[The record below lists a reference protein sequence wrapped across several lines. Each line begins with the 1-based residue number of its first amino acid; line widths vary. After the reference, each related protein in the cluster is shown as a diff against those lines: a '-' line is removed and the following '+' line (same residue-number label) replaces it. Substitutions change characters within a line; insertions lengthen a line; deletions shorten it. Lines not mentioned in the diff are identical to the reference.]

1 MAAKKS
7 VQLSGVVVAESAIC
21 SIDPDEGV
29 LMYRGYDIADLAED
43 STYEETALLLLDGE
57 LPSSDALAAFE
68 SELGDRELPLATAKL
83 IDRSAGQAAPMEM
96 LRTAVSTLSFSDPGR
111 GKTDAESGRR
121 TATRLVAQLP
131 TIVARYQRRREGLEP
146 LPPDPSLSYAENF
159 LAMLHGEPPNEREAR
174 AFDVAMIL
182 HAEHELNAST
192 FAARV
197 VAGTGAD
204 LTGAVVAAI
213 AALAGPLH
221 GGANEAAMGM
231 FERWG
236 SAERTPAEVRG
247 MLERREKLYGFGH
260 PLYRAY
266 DPRAVILKRIS
277 EDFSQDGG
285 EPNWYEITEAAERTV
300 FEEKGLYPNVDLW
313 SASVYRYLGV
323 PTDLFTPLF
332 AASRVAGW
340 SAHVLEQY
348 AGWQPWQERGWT
360 LAPRDRGPEAGMY
373 CWMGH

>member
-29 LMYRGYDIADLAED
+29 LMYRGYDIADLAEH

-182 HAEHELNAST
+182 HAEPELNAST

-247 MLERREKLYGFGH
+247 MLERRDKLYGFGH

-348 AGWQPWQERGWT
+348 ADNKIIRPSAEYVGKPPREFPARER
-360 LAPRDRGPEAGMY
+360 A
-373 CWMGH
+373 